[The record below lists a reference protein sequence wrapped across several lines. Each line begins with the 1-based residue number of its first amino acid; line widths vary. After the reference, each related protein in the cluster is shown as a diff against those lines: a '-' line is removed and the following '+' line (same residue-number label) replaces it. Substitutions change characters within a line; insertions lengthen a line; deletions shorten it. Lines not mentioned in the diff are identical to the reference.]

1 MASLRETAALVDGA
15 RQLHES
21 GGRIARPD
29 SVDDATQAY
38 RTESDVLGA
47 FVSDECVLDEKG
59 FVLTAEL
66 YAVYKSWCD
75 DNGERAISKKALGL
89 RLQEM
94 GFTPAQDRRGA
105 RMWRGLCI
113 AGHETAKF
121 R

>member
-1 MASLRETAALVDGA
+1 
-15 RQLHES
+15 
-21 GGRIARPD
+21 
-29 SVDDATQAY
+29 
-38 RTESDVLGA
+38 LGA

-75 DNGERAISKKALGL
+75 DNGERAISKKELVM

-94 GFTPAQDRRGA
+94 GFTPAPDRRGN
-105 RMWRGLCI
+105 RLWRGLRL
-113 AGHETAKF
+113 AGRDGAKY